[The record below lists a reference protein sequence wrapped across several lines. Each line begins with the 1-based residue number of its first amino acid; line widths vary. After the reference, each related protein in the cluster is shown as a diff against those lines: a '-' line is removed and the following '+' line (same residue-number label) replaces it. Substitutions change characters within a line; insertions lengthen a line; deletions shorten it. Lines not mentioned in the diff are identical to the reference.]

1 MSVAKP
7 PETVLKR
14 VAERRRQ
21 LESRRRELHR
31 SLDLLEYT
39 SGLAGEAWGYMAR
52 VMFIEGKPR
61 FPTVAAE
68 LDLSPP
74 QAIAVRLLSEPRTMS
89 ELASAMHCDN
99 SNVTGIVDRLEER
112 GLVER
117 RPAEHDRRVKLIAAT
132 SAGED
137 LRDQLNRRLA
147 EPPEA
152 IARLS
157 AKDQRTL
164 RDILRRALGE

>member
-1 MSVAKP
+1 MNASTP
-7 PETVLKR
+7 SETVPNR
-14 VAERRRQ
+14 VVERRAELERRR
-21 LESRRRELHR
+21 RDLHR

-39 SGLAGEAWGYMAR
+39 SGPAGEAWGYMAR

-61 FPTVAAE
+61 FPSIATE

-74 QAIAVRLLSEPRTMS
+74 QAIVMRLLGEPRKMS

-132 SAGED
+132 AAGEA
-137 LRDQLNRRLA
+137 LRNELNRRLA
-147 EPPEA
+147 EPPDA

-157 AKDQRTL
+157 LKDQRTL